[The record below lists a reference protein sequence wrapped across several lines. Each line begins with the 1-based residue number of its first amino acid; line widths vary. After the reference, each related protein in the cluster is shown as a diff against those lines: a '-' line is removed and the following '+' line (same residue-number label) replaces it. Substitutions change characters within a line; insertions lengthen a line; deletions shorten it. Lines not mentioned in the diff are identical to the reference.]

1 MYKKMDRPT
10 TVTLGEGS
18 EWWGGA
24 PWGNDTVIHS
34 EKGAM
39 WTWGNY
45 RWQDP
50 RGSENVGSKLPWT
63 QWKSDRIYQPTDSL
77 NIMNHNG
84 FFQWRGPLAARG
96 VTVSEPLVIPT
107 GEAWAASAYD
117 RMKPTKPEFQGLN
130 ALYELRD
137 LPRMLELNIKDR
149 GLSSIGDYHLAL
161 EFGWRPLMN
170 DIVNLV
176 KTQVFL
182 EKRVDQ
188 LLRDN
193 GKPVRRR
200 IQMLNDSDTQLLQDN
215 LDDYSAFHRTF
226 VSQTYYSVPKLT
238 IRKQVTDRV
247 WASARFR
254 YWLPADPGG
263 VVYKKRLIAAL
274 YGFYA
279 APKFVYD
286 ALPWSW
292 MVDWF
297 SNTGDIISNMSAD
310 VADRLAADYFYV
322 MREQETRY
330 VSTATGTFRGFN
342 HESVSASATTND
354 RLITRSRIVGN
365 PFGWALSEG
374 DLSLTQLGI
383 MGALGISRL

>member
-1 MYKKMDRPT
+1 
-10 TVTLGEGS
+10 
-18 EWWGGA
+18 
-24 PWGNDTVIHS
+24 
-34 EKGAM
+34 M

-50 RGSENVGSKLPWT
+50 RGFENVGSKLPWS
-63 QWKSDRIYQPTDSL
+63 QWKSDRILQPSDALAIQSS
-77 NIMNHNG
+77 NG
-84 FFQWRGPLAARG
+84 FFWWDGPLAAKG
-96 VTVSEPLVIPT
+96 VTVSDPLVIPT
-107 GEAWAASAYD
+107 GESWAASAYNK
-117 RMKPTKPEFQGLN
+117 MKPTKPEFQALN
-130 ALYELRD
+130 ALYELRE
-137 LPRMLELNIKDR
+137 LPAMFKGDILDR
-149 GLSSIGDYHLAL
+149 GLRSIGDYHLAL
-161 EFGWRPLMN
+161 QFGWRPLMN

-176 KTQVFL
+176 KTQFFL
-182 EKRVDQ
+182 EKRIAQ

-200 IQMLNDSDTQLLQDN
+200 TQMMSSSDTQTLQEN
-215 LDDYSAFHRTF
+215 TNDYGAFHRVF
-226 VSQTYYSVPKLT
+226 VTQMYASVPQLT
-238 IRKQVTDRV
+238 IRKHVSDRV

-263 VVYKKRLIAAL
+263 IVYKKRLIAAL

-279 APKFVYD
+279 SPKFVYD

-292 MVDWF
+292 MIDWF
-297 SNTGDIISNMSAD
+297 SNTGDIMANLSAD

-330 VSTATGTFRGFN
+330 VSTADGRFYSRSGGT
-342 HESVSASATTND
+342 VSASATTND

-365 PFGWALSEG
+365 PFGWALSED